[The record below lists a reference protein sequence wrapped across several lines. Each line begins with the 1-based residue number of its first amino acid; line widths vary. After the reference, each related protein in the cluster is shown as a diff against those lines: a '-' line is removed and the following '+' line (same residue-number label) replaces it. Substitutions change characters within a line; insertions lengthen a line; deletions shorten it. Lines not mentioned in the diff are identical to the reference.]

1 MVACEIN
8 KNSSRYQTLKQM
20 SGISEFVLDNTI
32 SRYKNEF
39 NREDVEL
46 DELPGVNSIP
56 HLKKSLNIKEFP
68 NINSIDTNQVLEY
81 TSTESIPEANIQLNK
96 QYKDLEITLTPF
108 DTFTSIEYKKR
119 PRVEGKISPKI
130 EQEIE
135 SNPNKSRVLIVNQL
149 SKMSK
154 LYGINIIPTTTEESN
169 VPNAGVVKG
178 YVQDGN
184 IYINTDNAT
193 IDTPVHEMMHIFLG
207 GVRYTNPQL
216 YFSLVNS
223 VESLERYNELSLQFP
238 YKTRGDLNEEIF
250 VQEFAH
256 YLTNQPSLFD
266 TLDKSVLSKLTYEV
280 LRNLD
285 SFIDGEYSV
294 KTIKQDIFG
303 KSIMQLSRSLQ
314 SDIINNKQY
323 GSLTPD
329 MVHRILSN
337 YKEDLKKNNLLEE
350 RCDG

>member
-8 KNSSRYQTLKQM
+8 KNSSRYQALKQM
-20 SGISEFVLDNTI
+20 SGISEFILDNTI

-56 HLKKSLNIKEFP
+56 HLKKSLNIKELP
-68 NINSIDTNQVLEY
+68 NINSIDTDQVLEY
-81 TSTESIPEANIQLNK
+81 TSTNSIPEANIQLNK
-96 QYKDLEITLTPF
+96 QYKDLEITLTQF

-119 PRVEGKISPKI
+119 PRVEGKISPEI
-130 EQEIE
+130 DQELD

-149 SKMSK
+149 SKLSK
-154 LYGINIIPTTTEESN
+154 LYGINIIPTTTSEAK

-193 IDTPVHEMMHIFLG
+193 IDTPIHEMMHIFLG

-216 YFSLVNS
+216 YFSLVNT
-223 VESLERYNELSLQFP
+223 VETLPNYQEYSLQFP
-238 YKTRGDLNEEIF
+238 FKTRGDLNEEIF

-266 TLDKSVLSKLTYEV
+266 NLDISNMSKLTYEV
-280 LRNLD
+280 LRNID
-285 SFIDGEYSV
+285 SFIFGEYSI
-294 KTIKQDIFG
+294 KTLDDNIFG
-303 KSIMQLSRSLQ
+303 SSIIELSKSLQ

-323 GSLTPD
+323 GSLSPD
-329 MVHRILSN
+329 MIHRILSN
-337 YKEDLKKNNLLEE
+337 YKEDLKKQNLLEE
-350 RCDG
+350 RCNG